1 MSNPNIIQINEYN
14 INQKIIESLANVC
27 SRAVLFSILT
37 QAKDATQI
45 SEELK
50 ISVSNVYKTLSHLE
64 DLALVNVDKFVISS
78 EGKKIKKYKSRIGQ
92 VEILIRGIEPV
103 LNLYPNN
110 EKTRHLFQAN
120 QLKIQSDSNLIE

>member
-1 MSNPNIIQINEYN
+1 MSQPNIIQLNEYN
-14 INQKIIESLANVC
+14 INQKIIETLANVC

-37 QAKDATQI
+37 QAKDAIQI
-45 SEELK
+45 AEELK

-64 DLALVNVDKFVISS
+64 DLALVNIEKFVISP

-110 EKTRHLFQAN
+110 EKTRQIFQAKPKKN
-120 QLKIQSDSNLIE
+120 II

>member
-1 MSNPNIIQINEYN
+1 MSNHNIIQINEYN

-120 QLKIQSDSNLIE
+120 QLKR

>member
-45 SEELK
+45 SDELK

-110 EKTRHLFQAN
+110 EKTRQLFQTN
-120 QLKIQSDSNLIE
+120 QLKT

>member
-110 EKTRHLFQAN
+110 EKTRHLFQTN
-120 QLKIQSDSNLIE
+120 QLKR

>member
-1 MSNPNIIQINEYN
+1 MEMSNPNIIQINEYN

-64 DLALVNVDKFVISS
+64 DLALVNVDKFIISS

-120 QLKIQSDSNLIE
+120 QLKT

>member
-1 MSNPNIIQINEYN
+1 MPNPNIIQINEYN

-45 SEELK
+45 SDELK

-120 QLKIQSDSNLIE
+120 QLKT